1 MENYYELRKNE
12 SNKRKQ
18 SRKNRKK
25 KKKRSHVH
33 REMEAD
39 TVNGGGV
46 EIRNVDR

>member
-18 SRKNRKK
+18 SRKTE

-46 EIRNVDR
+46 EIRNVDI